1 MKCPALAALWAELGR
16 QVSQVLE
23 QCGEEG
29 RDLPGNCVRNSLA
42 LLRLFTALRGIA
54 GMKFS
59 EEEVKLLVSL
69 ITKAPSTLVYRE
81 CGCSALG

>member
-1 MKCPALAALWAELGR
+1 MDVKVNEFAQALAALRAELGR

-29 RDLPGNCVRNSLA
+29 KYLPGNCVRNSLA
-42 LLRLFTALRGIA
+42 LLRLFTTLRGIA

-59 EEEVKLLVSL
+59 EEESALH
-69 ITKAPSTLVYRE
+69 PVYTE
-81 CGCSALG
+81 CGWSALG